1 MKKEFEALDLIIY
14 VLWTLIIIFILLNL
28 CFDFQNFILVGLAGL
43 LASASVMKNIE
54 NTNKIEE
61 QKVKRELFDRR
72 KKIISK
78 IEQLKFSIDDEGMYL
93 HEIEDIELLRKR
105 FNGQCGPIKNNF
117 DPTDK
122 KNIETIKEIVSLS
135 ADSEFIF
142 DKKDMEYLKPFLE
155 NLYSYFQIISLL
167 EKGLTS
173 EDYPLLGKEE
183 TIRKE
188 ILSSIPIICTKLKD
202 SIKLV

>member
-61 QKVKRELFDRR
+61 QKVKRELFKQKAEIIFEIEELNSYIKEKDDLCQSIDI
-72 KKIISK
+72 KIIQKSIKILLYSEYIFDEKDFKIIEPILNCLISYFKLNNSYYEEDVEKITSK
-78 IEQLKFSIDDEGMYL
+78 KNRF
-93 HEIEDIELLRKR
+93 IELS
-105 FNGQCGPIKNNF
+105 N
-117 DPTDK
+117 D
-122 KNIETIKEIVSLS
+122 
-135 ADSEFIF
+135 
-142 DKKDMEYLKPFLE
+142 
-155 NLYSYFQIISLL
+155 ISNQ
-167 EKGLTS
+167 
-173 EDYPLLGKEE
+173 
-183 TIRKE
+183 
-188 ILSSIPIICTKLKD
+188 LKD